1 MDTESSKIHLVVEP
15 SERLQPVSSNLD
27 VAENNFKFKD
37 QRSKVR
43 IILSEGASGSPR
55 GRNDRARAAAFKRF
69 SSLKNETHRV
79 TSRSPKKLFL
89 FKGTVQ
95 NRVRVKCARGQGVV
109 LYVGA

>member
-69 SSLKNETHRV
+69 SSLKNE
-79 TSRSPKKLFL
+79 RSPEKLFL